1 MAMNA
6 RWWTEVRHSLGF
18 KPGVAVI
25 AALVLGVVLSNVP
38 VRDGTLLDS
47 MTFKGSSGDA
57 RQLLTVVTGTLI
69 TITGLVFGLRVVLL
83 QLAATTYS
91 PRLLRSFLLDRG
103 TQAVLST
110 FVGTVAYSLAGLGTV
125 GNQRGGQ
132 PFVPRL
138 AITGALV
145 LVLASIGMLVYYIA
159 HMTNSIRIDTIMRNV
174 ETNARR
180 VLHRE
185 HPLLGP
191 ADIAA
196 DSDDP
201 SEMPSGAVVE
211 PARRS
216 GYVAGIETDGLL
228 KLLTRERVSVRLLQ
242 LSGWHIVAGTPLLVV
257 SPDDGQPPRP
267 DVVERALAAVRIERE
282 GKVELDLGSAIR
294 QLVDICDRAM
304 GTTQND
310 ACTAVQGIHRLTDLL
325 CDAAG
330 RSFETRRSRDEA
342 GVVRVVEPVM
352 DFATHL
358 RVVCSHIRQG
368 GLERHPRV
376 ALEVMRMLG
385 AVARVTAVESRRMA
399 IRYEFDQVVADAR
412 RYLRNDADI
421 AEMEATAVSIRVMF
435 ESRAGRA
442 EVPLSGHPSA
452 DARRTAP
459 G

>member
-1 MAMNA
+1 MMAMNA

-47 MTFKGSSGDA
+47 VTFKGSSGDA
-57 RQLLTVVTGTLI
+57 RQLLTVVTGTMI
-69 TITGLVFGLRVVLL
+69 TITGLVFGLTVVLL
-83 QLAATTYS
+83 QVAATTYS

-110 FVGTVAYSLAGLGTV
+110 FVGTVAYSLAGLGRV

-145 LVLASIGMLVYYIA
+145 LALASIGMLVYYIG
-159 HMTNSIRIDTIMRNV
+159 HMTNSIRIDTIMRNL
-174 ETNARR
+174 EANARS

-191 ADIAA
+191 GDTASDAV
-196 DSDDP
+196 DSGEVP
-201 SEMPSGAVVE
+201 PGAVVK
-211 PARRS
+211 PASRN
-216 GYVAGIETDGLL
+216 GYVAGIATDALL
-228 KLLTRERVSVRLLQ
+228 KLATRERVAVQLLQ
-242 LSGWHIVAGTPLLVV
+242 LSGWHVVVGTQLLAVWA
-257 SPDDGQPPRP
+257 DDGQPPRP
-267 DVVERALAAVRIERE
+267 DVVERALATVRIEQER
-282 GKVELDLGSAIR
+282 KVELDLGSAIR

-310 ACTAVQGIHRLTDLL
+310 AYTAVQGIHRLTDLL

-342 GVVRVVEPVM
+342 GS
-352 DFATHL
+352 
-358 RVVCSHIRQG
+358 CGSS
-368 GLERHPRV
+368 
-376 ALEVMRMLG
+376 
-385 AVARVTAVESRRMA
+385 SR
-399 IRYEFDQVVADAR
+399 
-412 RYLRNDADI
+412 
-421 AEMEATAVSIRVMF
+421 
-435 ESRAGRA
+435 
-442 EVPLSGHPSA
+442 
-452 DARRTAP
+452 
-459 G
+459 